1 MVWVDYAII
10 IVIALSTLISL
21 TRGFVREAFSLAI
34 WIAAF
39 FVASWFYQDLAVYF
53 TSFTDSTVRN
63 GLAAVILFVLTLIV
77 GALLNFLLGKLV
89 DGTGLT
95 GTDRVLGLVFGAARG
110 LLIVTLVLFV
120 IDSFTALSASD
131 WWQKSQLIPHFA
143 VFVQWFF
150 EFLESNSSFLP
161 QQA

>member
-63 GLAAVILFVLTLIV
+63 GLAALILFVLTLIV
-77 GALLNFLLGKLV
+77 GALVNFLLGKLV

-110 LLIVTLVLFV
+110 VLIVTLVLFAV
-120 IDSFTALSASD
+120 DSFTALSTSD
-131 WWQKSQLIPHFA
+131 WWQQSQLIPHFA

>member
-21 TRGFVREAFSLAI
+21 TRGFVREALSLAI

-77 GALLNFLLGKLV
+77 GALVNFLLGKLV

-110 LLIVTLVLFV
+110 VLIVTLVLFV
-120 IDSFTALSASD
+120 IDSFTALAASD
-131 WWQKSQLIPHFA
+131 WWQQSQLIPHFA

>member
-77 GALLNFLLGKLV
+77 GALVNFLLGKLV

-110 LLIVTLVLFV
+110 VLIVTLVLFV
-120 IDSFTALSASD
+120 IDSFTALAASD
-131 WWQKSQLIPHFA
+131 WWQQSQLIPHFA

>member
-131 WWQKSQLIPHFA
+131 WWQQSQLIPHFA

>member
-110 LLIVTLVLFV
+110 VLIVTLVLFV

-131 WWQKSQLIPHFA
+131 WWQQSQLIPHFA

>member
-1 MVWVDYAII
+1 MVWIDYAII

-39 FVASWFYQDLAVYF
+39 FIASWFYQDLAVYF
-53 TSFTDSTVRN
+53 TGFEDVMVRN
-63 GLAAVILFVLTLIV
+63 GLAAVCLFVVTLIV
-77 GALLNFLLGKLV
+77 GALVNFLLGKLV
-89 DGTGLT
+89 AGTGLT
-95 GTDRVLGLVFGAARG
+95 GTDRVLGLVFGAIRG
-110 LLIVTLVLFV
+110 VLIVTLVLFMV
-120 IDSFTALSASD
+120 DSFTALAASD
-131 WWQKSQLIPHFA
+131 WWQQSVLIPHFA

-150 EFLESNSSFLP
+150 DYLVSNSSFFP

>member
-53 TSFTDSTVRN
+53 TSFTDTTVRN
-63 GLAAVILFVLTLIV
+63 GLAALILFVLTLIV
-77 GALLNFLLGKLV
+77 GALVNFLLGKLV

-110 LLIVTLVLFV
+110 VLIVTLVLFAV
-120 IDSFTALSASD
+120 DSFTALSTSD
-131 WWQKSQLIPHFA
+131 WWQQSQLIPHFA

>member
-110 LLIVTLVLFV
+110 LLIVTLMLFV

-131 WWQKSQLIPHFA
+131 WWQQSQLIPHFA

>member
-131 WWQKSQLIPHFA
+131 WWQQSQLIPHFA

-150 EFLESNSSFLP
+150 EFLGSNSSFLP

>member
-1 MVWVDYAII
+1 MVWIDYAII

-39 FVASWFYQDLAVYF
+39 FIASWFYQDLAVYF
-53 TSFTDSTVRN
+53 TRFEDVMVRN
-63 GLAAVILFVLTLIV
+63 GLAAVCLFVVTLIV
-77 GALLNFLLGKLV
+77 GSLVNFLLGKLV
-89 DGTGLT
+89 AGTGLT
-95 GTDRVLGLVFGAARG
+95 GTDRVLGLVFGAIRG
-110 LLIVTLVLFV
+110 VLIVTLVLFM
-120 IDSFTALSASD
+120 IDSFTALAASD
-131 WWQKSQLIPHFA
+131 WWQQSVLIPHFA

-150 EFLESNSSFLP
+150 DYLESNSSFLP

>member
-1 MVWVDYAII
+1 MVWIDYAII

-53 TSFTDSTVRN
+53 TGFEDAMVRN
-63 GLAAVILFVLTLIV
+63 GLAAVCLFVVTLIV
-77 GALLNFLLGKLV
+77 GSLVNFLLGKLV
-89 DGTGLT
+89 EGTGLT
-95 GTDRVLGLVFGAARG
+95 GTDRVLGIVFGAVRG
-110 LLIVTLVLFV
+110 VLIVTLVLFMM
-120 IDSFTALSASD
+120 DSFTALSSSD
-131 WWQKSQLIPHFA
+131 WWQQSVLIPHFA

-150 EFLESNSSFLP
+150 EYLETSSSFLP

>member
-53 TSFTDSTVRN
+53 TSFTDTTVRN

-77 GALLNFLLGKLV
+77 GALVNFLLGKLV

-110 LLIVTLVLFV
+110 VLIVTLVLFV
-120 IDSFTALSASD
+120 IDSFTALAASD
-131 WWQKSQLIPHFA
+131 WWQQSQLIPHFA

>member
-1 MVWVDYAII
+1 MVWIDYAII

-110 LLIVTLVLFV
+110 LLIVTLMLFV

-131 WWQKSQLIPHFA
+131 WWQQSQLIPHFA